1 MNRRGMAVV
10 VGGGIGG
17 LAAAIGLH
25 RIGWKV
31 TVLERLP
38 VLDDAGAGI
47 SLQANGLRALDALGV
62 GDSVRGA
69 GAEQGSGGIRTPSGR
84 WLARMDMAR
93 AGARLGS
100 AVYSFHRARLHET
113 LRGHL
118 PVGQLVTGAQVTG
131 VRDGEEGAVVE
142 YEGDSG
148 VQTVRADLVVG
159 ADGVHSRT
167 RRAVCPDAPGP
178 EFTGTTV
185 WRAVTDWP
193 VAGQADIDQ
202 TWGPGLEFGS
212 TRLPG
217 GFVEWHA
224 LTEEPLAVP
233 AGNLMDEVR
242 PRFGHWHD
250 PIPALLD
257 ATAPGTVL
265 RHDVFALDTPLPTF
279 VSGRLVLLGDAAH
292 AMTPHL
298 GQGASQALEDAVV
311 LAAALHSAANTASAL
326 AHYDTVR
333 RPRAQ
338 AVAKAARRTGRVGH
352 RVRTPLALALRNT
365 LIRATPAGLAL
376 GQMVKHAAWTPPSL
390 PTRTEQATRRTYT

>member
-1 MNRRGMAVV
+1 MNRRGVAVV

-62 GDSVRGA
+62 GDSVRSA
-69 GAEQGSGGIRTPSGR
+69 GAEQRSGGIRTPSGR
-84 WLARMDMAR
+84 WLARMDLAR

-118 PVGQLVTGAQVTG
+118 PAEQLVTGARVTG
-131 VRDGEEGAVVE
+131 VRDEDGDAVVA
-142 YEGDSG
+142 YEGGGG
-148 VQTVRADLVVG
+148 VRTVRADLVVG
-159 ADGVHSRT
+159 ADGVHSLT

-185 WRAVTDWP
+185 WRAVTAWP

-217 GFVEWHA
+217 GLMEWHA
-224 LTEEPLAVP
+224 LTEKPP
-233 AGNLMDEVR
+233 AGDLMDEVR
-242 PRFGHWHD
+242 ARFGRWHD
-250 PIPALLD
+250 PIPALLE
-257 ATAPGTVL
+257 ATAPGTIL
-265 RHDVFALDTPLPTF
+265 RHDVFDLVTPLPTF

-311 LAAALHSAANTASAL
+311 LAAALHSAPSTPSAL
-326 AHYDTVR
+326 ARYDRAR

-338 AVAKAARRTGRVGH
+338 AVARAARLTGRVGH

-365 LIRATPAGLAL
+365 LIRVTPTALAL
-376 GQMVKHAAWTPPSL
+376 GQMVRHADWTPPSL
-390 PTRTEQATRRTYT
+390 PARIERAARRTYG